1 MKIFW
6 VWRDDKIKEIEIESD
21 DSVLEEEEESGQIA
35 LDIVE
40 TPEKIIIIAPIAGV
54 ELNEIDL
61 ILNKNVLT
69 IKWERLEPTVLLDK
83 YNTIRNSECFWWR
96 FVRNIILPENLD
108 FDMIKA
114 VMENNLLQVSIPKLY
129 LSSQNIKIN
138 RVGESF

>member
-6 VWRDDKIKEIEIESD
+6 VWRDDKVKEIEIESD
-21 DSVLEEEEESGQIA
+21 DSALEEEEESGQIA

-69 IKWERLEPTVLLDK
+69 IKWERLEPNVLLDK

-138 RVGESF
+138 RVGENF

>member
-6 VWRDDKIKEIEIESD
+6 VWRDDKVKEIEIESD
-21 DSVLEEEEESGQIA
+21 DSALEEEEESGQIA

-138 RVGESF
+138 RVGENF